1 MVRTWA
7 TAGREKLYM
16 VETNC
21 SNNLGNCNKRK
32 VVEVNCG
39 KNMGNCRKRKVVH
52 GGDQLQ
58 Q

>member
-1 MVRTWA
+1 M
-7 TAGREKLYM
+7 YM